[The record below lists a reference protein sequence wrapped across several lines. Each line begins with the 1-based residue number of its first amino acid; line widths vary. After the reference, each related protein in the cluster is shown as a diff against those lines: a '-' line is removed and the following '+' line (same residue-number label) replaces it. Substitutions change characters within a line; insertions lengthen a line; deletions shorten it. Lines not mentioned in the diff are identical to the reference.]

1 MGGKGS
7 GRKSVYRDMEHI
19 RIREAMKKSYYKKLE
34 RERLEAKRKA
44 EFQNL
49 KGELEFLKIQQI
61 LKKLSPEET
70 GAVLSNSVTIND
82 VPIKSQEITINYGEQ
97 KDQRNKESK

>member
-1 MGGKGS
+1 MGGNGS
-7 GRKSVYRDMEHI
+7 GRKPVYRDAEHI

-49 KGELEFLKIQQI
+49 TGELEFLKLQQI
-61 LKKLSPEET
+61 LKKPSPEEM
-70 GAVLSNSVTIND
+70 GVALSNPVTIND
-82 VPIKSQEITINYGEQ
+82 VPMKGQKITVNYGEQ
-97 KDQRNKESK
+97 KDEQNKKRT